1 MFLAS
6 SEVTPLMCSATTT
19 KNKKQ
24 HIDGEMDAR
33 ADKQTQRFIFN
44 AGASSI
50 VSPTHP
56 HHPHP
61 DSSLLVTLKLR
72 LNSYCC
78 FASDPFSA
86 VIRFSKQP
94 LTVRSP

>member
-1 MFLAS
+1 MERWIQEQINRRSGVFLML
-6 SEVTPLMCSATTT
+6 EPPL
-19 KNKKQ
+19 
-24 HIDGEMDAR
+24 
-33 ADKQTQRFIFN
+33 
-44 AGASSI
+44 
-50 VSPTHP
+50 VSPTRP

-61 DSSLLVTLKLR
+61 GSSLLVTLKLR